1 MKKLFFLL
9 LIVALIAG
17 CSAKYQAAYPLHSA
31 IYNAD
36 ISKTK
41 ELLQSR
47 TVNDVRDDAGMLPIH
62 IAVLAVAGYGLPN
75 NDIIKLLIES
85 GADPNAKS
93 ATGET
98 ALDIA
103 LSYARGDIV
112 DDLIRAGVKVWT
124 PETGKARL
132 LFVGTGLWDYLTVS
146 VGRQSKKLNQGML
159 LGLAFIDVDTGKHTI
174 SVSENETSSIDAIA
188 GQTYYL
194 EVTQDMKRRA
204 LHYAMI
210 KASSAVITPLKEVEA
225 TEEIKKIFKAKEIK

>member
-9 LIVALIAG
+9 LIVAFIAG
-17 CSAKYQAAYPLHSA
+17 CSAKYQAAYPLHGA

-41 ELLQSR
+41 ELLQLR
-47 TVNDVRDDAGMLPIH
+47 MVNDVRDDAGMLPIQV
-62 IAVLAVAGYGLPN
+62 AVVAVAGYGLPN
-75 NDIIKLLIES
+75 NDIIKLLIEN

-93 ATGET
+93 TEGET
-98 ALDIA
+98 AMDIA

-112 DDLIRAGVKVWT
+112 DDLIRAGVKLWT

-132 LFVGTGLWDYLTVS
+132 FFVGTGLWDYLTVS
-146 VGRQSKKLNQGML
+146 VGKQSKKLNQGML
-159 LGLAFIDVDTGKHTI
+159 MGLAFIDVDQGKHTI
-174 SVSENETSSIDAIA
+174 SVSEKEASSIDAIA

-194 EVTQDMKRRA
+194 EITQDMKRRA

-210 KASSAVITPLKEVEA
+210 KAASVMITPITEGEA
-225 TEEIKKIFKAKEIK
+225 KEEIKKMFKAKEIK